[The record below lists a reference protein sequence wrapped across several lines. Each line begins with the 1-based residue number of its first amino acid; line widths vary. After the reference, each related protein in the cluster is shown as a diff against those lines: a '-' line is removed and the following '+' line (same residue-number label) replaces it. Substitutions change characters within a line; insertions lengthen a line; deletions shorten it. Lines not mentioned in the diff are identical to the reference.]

1 RIAPRRVATDTNVAF
16 LFSTIRRTGLAEKT
30 GYTLGA
36 SGLPALPNQSL
47 FSSASVLA
55 STVEKGGRRR
65 PTRPRPSYELLTA
78 FLQLEAMFFRENIAG
93 LSCANI

>member
-16 LFSTIRRTGLAEKT
+16 LFSTIRRTGLVEKT

-36 SGLPALPNQSL
+36 SGLAALRNQSL

-55 STVEKGGRRR
+55 STVENAARRR
-65 PTRPRPSYELLTA
+65 PSRRRPSDELLTA
-78 FLQLEAMFFRENIAG
+78 FLELEAMFFRENIAG